1 MRAGG
6 YFTDP
11 FTDLLFNA
19 LLGITFL
26 FFIAI
31 MFMNPI
37 AKQGNVQ
44 LKAEYMITVSWPD
57 QRPDDVD
64 IWGQDPRGEILSYLR
79 KDAGSLHL
87 DRDDQGDVTDTVVID
102 GKEVVYP
109 VNQEIVTLRGLVA
122 GEYIVNL
129 YYYEN
134 RSRQPV
140 DVTIKVEK
148 VNPTLSVKF
157 YDSITLEQQDVEKT
171 ALRFTLGGDGEFI
184 GFNRNPRMLTPYQLE
199 YKSQ

>member
-37 AKQGNVQ
+37 AKKGNVQ
-44 LKAEYMITVSWPD
+44 LKAEYMITVSWPEH
-57 QRPDDVD
+57 RPDDVD
-64 IWGQDPRGEILSYLR
+64 IWVQDPRGEILSYLR
-79 KDAGSLHL
+79 KDTGSLHL
-87 DRDDQGDVTDTVVID
+87 DRDDQGNVTDTVIID

-109 VNQEIVTLRGLVA
+109 VNQEIVTLRGLLA

-134 RSRQPV
+134 RSQQAV
-140 DVTIKVEK
+140 DTTIKLEK

-157 YDSITLEQQDVEKT
+157 YDTITLEEQDVEKT

-199 YKSQ
+199 YKG

>member
-1 MRAGG
+1 MRTRG

-31 MFMNPI
+31 VFMNPI
-37 AKQGNVQ
+37 SKQGNVS
-44 LKAEYMITVSWPD
+44 LKAEYMITINWPD

-64 IWGQDPRGEILSYLR
+64 IWVQDPRGEILSYLR

-87 DRDDQGDVTDTVVID
+87 DRDDQGNVTDTVIVN

-129 YYYEN
+129 YFYEN
-134 RSRQPV
+134 RSGQPV
-140 DVTIKVEK
+140 DITIKVEK

-157 YDSITLEQQDVEKT
+157 YDTITLEEQDVEKT

-199 YKSQ
+199 

>member
-1 MRAGG
+1 MRAGS

-37 AKQGNVQ
+37 AKKGNVQ
-44 LKAEYMITVSWPD
+44 LKAEYMITVSWPE

-64 IWGQDPRGEILSYLR
+64 IWVQDPRGEILSYLR

-87 DRDDQGDVTDTVVID
+87 DRDDQGNVTDTVVID

-134 RSRQPV
+134 RSQQPV
-140 DVTIKVEK
+140 DITVKVEK
-148 VNPTLSVKF
+148 VNPSLSVKF
-157 YDSITLEQQDVEKT
+157 YDTITLEDQDVEKT

-199 YKSQ
+199 YKG

>member
-44 LKAEYMITVSWPD
+44 LKAEYMITASWPE

-64 IWGQDPRGEILSYLR
+64 IWVQDPRGEILSYLR

-87 DRDDQGDVTDTVVID
+87 DRDDQGNITDTVIID
-102 GKEVVYP
+102 GKEIVYP
-109 VNQEIVTLRGLVA
+109 VNQEIVTLRGLIA

-148 VNPTLSVKF
+148 VNPSLSVKF
-157 YDSITLEQQDVEKT
+157 YDNVTLEQQDVEKT
-171 ALRFTLGGDGEFI
+171 ALRFTIGGDGEFI

-199 YKSQ
+199 YKG